1 MLWHNILCYYRNIFP
16 MADDKNLRG
25 GQDRSRVAGNEEYE
39 LQHIAQKLG
48 VSAEDVRRAIEQ
60 VGNNR
65 EKIEEFLRSKGNR
78 R

>member
-1 MLWHNILCYYRNIFP
+1 
-16 MADDKNLRG
+16 MADDKNIRG

-48 VSAEDVRRAIEQ
+48 VSTEDVRRAIEQ
-60 VGNNR
+60 VGNSR
-65 EKIEEFLRSKGNR
+65 EKVEEFLRSKGNR

>member
-1 MLWHNILCYYRNIFP
+1 MLLQKHFT
-16 MADDKNLRG
+16 MADDKNIRG

-48 VSAEDVRRAIEQ
+48 VSTEDVRRAIEQ
-60 VGNNR
+60 VGNSR
-65 EKIEEFLRSKGNR
+65 EKVEEFLRSKGNR